1 VRYKDESDSK
11 KGMKPKSR
19 KKWKQEELP
28 FYDKPYKPHQSPDEF
43 FRNVSKPDPSTVEAE
58 LQQEETLWEN

>member
-1 VRYKDESDSK
+1 
-11 KGMKPKSR
+11 MKPKSR